1 VTTAAYAAPP
11 EPPTPSVEAGA
22 ALKRFA
28 LPERGYCPR
37 CRRYARLPEL
47 PRRGR
52 VPLCPYCGGPLRL
65 LPPLARRRRSA
76 TAAEPAAA
84 LERAGS
90 YLTHYYCGSCRK
102 WVPRGSELRDSL
114 GRPLC
119 PVCLHVLRTRR
130 RRPKR
135 ARGWEP

>member
-1 VTTAAYAAPP
+1 MTTAAYAAPP

-22 ALKRFA
+22 ALKRLA

-37 CRRYARLPEL
+37 CRRFVKLPEL
-47 PRRGR
+47 LGRGR

-76 TAAEPAAA
+76 AAAEPAAA

-130 RRPKR
+130 RKPKR